1 MDAMRPY
8 PDNFYVALPWV
19 NNTSGN
25 IQNEMAWDAEDRE
38 FQWAFE
44 DNFQLQSVKLSFQ
57 PYLLHILYQIC
68 RALGYKVYFKGIN
81 EGFDD
86 GGIDLIA
93 YKGNEAILIQCKNW
107 ENSQIKQEQ
116 LRVFLGDCTAYIEQ
130 NQKIFAKRNVK
141 RLFITSCKDIDY
153 GVKKFVEQNN
163 LEYQIIPYEK

>member
-1 MDAMRPY
+1 M
-8 PDNFYVALPWV
+8 NC
-19 NNTSGN
+19 
-25 IQNEMAWDAEDRE
+25 
-38 FQWAFE
+38 
-44 DNFQLQSVKLSFQ
+44 KLVECFK
-57 PYLLHILYQIC
+57 IMVI
-68 RALGYKVYFKGIN
+68 KVYFKGIN

-93 YKGNEAILIQCKNW
+93 YKGNETILIQCKNW
-107 ENSQIKQEQ
+107 EHSQIKQEQ

-130 NQKIFAKRNVK
+130 IQKIFAKRNVK

>member
-1 MDAMRPY
+1 MLEILVLVVIIS
-8 PDNFYVALPWV
+8 YVFLRLLKPKRKRYKKYSFAKFDSQNKQKGDKYELQIGRMFK
-19 NNTSGN
+19 NN
-25 IQNEMAWDAEDRE
+25 
-38 FQWAFE
+38 
-44 DNFQLQSVKLSFQ
+44 
-57 PYLLHILYQIC
+57 
-68 RALGYKVYFKGIN
+68 GYKVYFKGIN